1 MADVNTVVIVSDKQ
15 ELINQVSS
23 KLVLLRNLDK
33 VKSCS
38 IEEAQNMFDGFS
50 PNVLI
55 LHCDNNNSRAIA
67 LIKKIKKHELYKS
80 LPILLIN
87 ENCSRETIIEAFDSG
102 ITDVLFMPIIDYEL
116 LIRTI
121 WCLQKN
127 ELNLANESRMSF
139 LTSLGIVQSETNV
152 YTQKYC
158 DELLKNEIAQSKKYS
173 QKACILLIAPDKK
186 YPNYKNP
193 KEFISIIQ
201 KSVRLNDSIIIKD
214 VDEFYVYLQ
223 KTKLNG
229 AYSVFER
236 INNNLGA
243 DFGANAG
250 VVEVQDQ
257 DFKDIKDA
265 LNAALEKASENTN
278 SLIVASDFYVKEKK
292 PALKFKNMQESFD
305 SAPKQVQEQEIYSQ
319 EPEAQQSKNK
329 FDKNSIKLFNQA
341 YLRKLKVV
349 INPVFRK
356 YENILKIKRQD
367 FAINSYTGTKS
378 LFSVSSGD
386 VCASMAIEYDGIEH
400 VLIRLTIT
408 DNEQK
413 RLFETET
420 VDFTILDYRR
430 MSLMLNELIDKFI
443 IILKKRAQ

>member
-15 ELINQVSS
+15 ELINQISS

-33 VKSCS
+33 IKSCS
-38 IEEAQNMFDGFS
+38 IEEAQNMFDGFN

-55 LHCDNNNSRAIA
+55 LHCDNNNMRA
-67 LIKKIKKHELYKS
+67 LSLLKRLKKQEEYKS
-80 LPILLIN
+80 LPVLLIN
-87 ENCSRETIIEAFDSG
+87 ENCSREVVIEAFDNG
-102 ITDVLFMPIIDYEL
+102 ITDILFMPIIDYEL

-127 ELNLANESRMSF
+127 ELNLSIESRMAF
-139 LTSLGIVQSETNV
+139 LTNLGVVQSDTGV

-158 DELLKNEIAQSKKYS
+158 DDFLKNEISQSKKYN

-193 KEFISIIQ
+193 KDFISIIK
-201 KSVRLNDSIIIKD
+201 KSIRINDSVIIKD

-250 VVEVQDQ
+250 VVEVQEQ
-257 DFKDIKDA
+257 SFEDIKDA
-265 LNAALEKASENTN
+265 LNAALSKACENTN

-292 PALKFKNMQESFD
+292 PTINLKKPSEILAKQEHINKQTEP
-305 SAPKQVQEQEIYSQ
+305 SANTPS
-319 EPEAQQSKNK
+319 PEVKSA

-341 YLRKLKVV
+341 YNRKLKVV
-349 INPVFRK
+349 VEPVFKK
-356 YENILKIKRQD
+356 YENVLRIKKQD
-367 FAINSYTGTKS
+367 LAINSYTGSKS

-386 VCASMAIEYDGIEH
+386 VCASMAIDYDGIEH
-400 VLIRLTIT
+400 ALIRLTIT
-408 DNEQK
+408 DNDQK
-413 RLFETET
+413 RLFETENI
-420 VDFTILDYRR
+420 DFTILDYRR

-443 IILKKRAQ
+443 IILKKKA

>member
-15 ELINQVSS
+15 ELVNLVSS

-33 VKSCS
+33 IKSCS
-38 IEEAQNMFDGFS
+38 IEEAQNMFDGFN

-55 LHCDNNNSRAIA
+55 LHCDNNNMRALS
-67 LIKKIKKHELYKS
+67 LIKKLKS
-80 LPILLIN
+80 QDIYRNLPILLIN
-87 ENCSRETIIEAFDSG
+87 ENCSREVVIEAFDSG
-102 ITDVLFMPIIDYEL
+102 ISDVLFMPIIDYEL
-116 LIRTI
+116 LIRVI

-127 ELNLANESRMSF
+127 ELNLNIESRTQF
-139 LTSLGIVQSETNV
+139 LTNLGIVQSETGV

-158 DELLKNEIAQSKKYS
+158 DDFLKNEIAQSKKYS

-193 KEFISIIQ
+193 KDFIATIKKSIR
-201 KSVRLNDSIIIKD
+201 VNDSVIIKD

-236 INNNLGA
+236 INNNLGIDA
-243 DFGANAG
+243 GANAG
-250 VVEVQDQ
+250 VVEVQEQ
-257 DFKDIKDA
+257 DFDDIKDA
-265 LNAALEKASENTN
+265 LNAALEKACENTN

-292 PALKFKNMQESFD
+292 PTINLKKPSEILNAKETIED
-305 SAPKQVQEQEIYSQ
+305 RIPTNTASA
-319 EPEAQQSKNK
+319 EAKAA

-341 YLRKLKVV
+341 FLRKLKVV
-349 INPVFRK
+349 VNPVFKK
-356 YENILKIKRQD
+356 YENILKIKKQD
-367 FAINSYTGTKS
+367 FAINTYTGNKS

-386 VCASMAIEYDGIEH
+386 VSASMSIEYDGIEH

-408 DNEQK
+408 DNDQK
-413 RLFETET
+413 RLFETENI
-420 VDFTILDYRR
+420 DFTVLDYRR

-443 IILKKRAQ
+443 IILKKKA